1 MAGVLV
7 FVSIVLI
14 TIYFREPAGGGLH
27 GVQSAGATVL
37 RPFEVGAERVARPF
51 RDAYGWFA
59 GLFHAK
65 SQNADLRRQVN
76 KLSGIV
82 IQNQNATQENAELKR
97 LLHYVGSRNF
107 PDCCRYVA
115 TAVIGRP
122 PNEFQQQ
129 IGIDAGRL
137 NGVRQDDPVVNSDG
151 LVGLV
156 TKVARDTSQVTL
168 LTDPSVNVAAM
179 DLTTKA
185 TGVVSHGQG
194 RGTLVV
200 DRVSKSQTINP
211 GDWIVTQ
218 GWRSTHGIGSLWPAT
233 VQVICP
239 GAWNVSRYRTI
250 WSAVQ
255 TARWY
260 RVTSGRPRTVTG
272 ANR

>member
-59 GLFHAK
+59 GLIHAK
-65 SQNADLRRQVN
+65 SQNADLREQVN
-76 KLSGIV
+76 KLSSQV
-82 IQNQNATQENAELKR
+82 IQSQNAVRENAELKK
-97 LLHYVGSRNF
+97 LLHYVGLPSYPNRY
-107 PDCCRYVA
+107 RYVA
-115 TAVIGRP
+115 TAIIGRP
-122 PNEFQQQ
+122 ANEFQQQ
-129 IGIDAGRL
+129 VEIDVGRINGI
-137 NGVRQDDPVVNSDG
+137 RQDDPVVNGDG
-151 LVGLV
+151 LVGVV
-156 TKVARDTSQVTL
+156 TKIARDQAQVTL

-194 RGTLVV
+194 RGTLIL
-200 DRVSKSQTINP
+200 DRVSKTQTINP

-218 GWRSTHGIGSLWPAT
+218 GFRLGNLASIYPKGIPVG
-233 VQVICP
+233 VVG
-239 GAWNVSRYRTI
+239 GASQNDIDLYWQI
-250 WSAVQ
+250 Q
-255 TARWY
+255 L
-260 RVTSGRPRTVTG
+260 RPRVDFG
-272 ANR
+272 DLQSVLVLVPKNRR